1 MTKLTMVGKT
11 LHLEAENETDA
22 SHVHAALSHG
32 QWVRMAKG
40 TIQIA
45 DVGPEPQLTDHERLI
60 NGSCAPCFPVPD
72 DKEVRPVQRAK
83 GNEGDLESCYV
94 QHIGAGCRDRTYEQL
109 YKRMVS
115 VGFILLRSAKGTD
128 NKHWEIWYLP
138 GLWALTGELKGEKD
152 RKKLV
157 RWLFDY
163 VTPGT
168 CAFSGESWALS
179 FD

>member
-45 DVGPEPQLTDHERLI
+45 DVGPEPLLTDHERLI
-60 NGSCAPCFPVPD
+60 AGATAPCFPIPD
-72 DKEVRPVQRAK
+72 GKNPTHAQRAK
-83 GNEGDLESCYV
+83 ARDGDLDNCYV
-94 QHIGAGCRDRTYEQL
+94 QHIGAGIRDSTYERM

-115 VGFILLRSAKGTD
+115 VGFILLRSAKGPD

-138 GLWALTGELKGEKD
+138 GLWFLTGELKGEKD
-152 RKKLV
+152 RQKIV
-157 RWLFDY
+157 RWLFHNIA
-163 VTPGT
+163 PGN

-179 FD
+179 WD